1 MAKKKSRKRTAK
13 RQAVMVITAGRKK
26 LISQLA
32 TLLANIAPATTMG
45 KGFCVRKVAEEKG
58 LAKCWKARGNKR
70 KMIAE
75 LLENTF
81 RSYPQKPK
89 RLVLA
94 IVEGG
99 ITWSTRKGQ
108 AVTRDH
114 LEQIA
119 GVVEQ
124 LGFNVKKELA
134 ALDLPAP
141 SRVAPPPLDL
151 AALIDRL
158 GLHDALR
165 DDCIQMFKD
174 GHLNEAVRKG
184 LERFEKKV
192 QDLTGEHSIG
202 KDLMGKAFTRNNPM
216 IAINDGTSGN
226 DGSEQEGFMY
236 LTMGAMAGMRNL
248 YSHGDVDTMPAI
260 GALERLAF
268 ISMLFKRVDEATED
282 TEPEED

>member
-1 MAKKKSRKRTAK
+1 
-13 RQAVMVITAGRKK
+13 MVITAGRKK
-26 LISQLA
+26 LIAELA
-32 TLLANIAPATTMG
+32 SLLADIAPATTMG

-58 LAKCWKARGNKR
+58 LANCWVGKGNKKR
-70 KMIAE
+70 MIAD

-89 RLVLA
+89 RLVRA

-114 LEQIA
+114 LDLIA
-119 GVVEQ
+119 GVMGQ
-124 LGFNVKKELA
+124 LGFNAKKELA
-134 ALDLPAP
+134 ALDLPDP

-184 LERFEKKV
+184 LERFEKKI

-202 KDLMGKAFTRNNPM
+202 KDLMGKAFNRNTPM

-226 DGSEQEGFMY
+226 DGSEQEGFMH
-236 LTMGAMAGMRNL
+236 LSMGAMAGMRNL
-248 YSHGDVDTMPAI
+248 YSHGDVNTMPAI
-260 GALERLAF
+260 DALERLAF
-268 ISMLFKRVDEATED
+268 ISLLFKRVDKATGD
-282 TEPEED
+282 TGSEED